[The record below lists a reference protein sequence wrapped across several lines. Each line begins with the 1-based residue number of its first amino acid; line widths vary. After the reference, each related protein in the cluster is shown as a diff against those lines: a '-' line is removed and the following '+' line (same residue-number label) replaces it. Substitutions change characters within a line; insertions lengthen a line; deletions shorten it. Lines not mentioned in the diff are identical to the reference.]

1 MDKQGSNDFVVIE
14 KEFQSD
20 RTHQDKVT
28 GIVYINE
35 SEFLT
40 SSVDMSL
47 KLWDKFLQ
55 GTAYT
60 YETHE
65 PLHSLAVTGERC
77 DILVGGLG
85 RGNFIVYGLNQMN

>member
-1 MDKQGSNDFVVIE
+1 
-14 KEFQSD
+14 
-20 RTHQDKVT
+20 
-28 GIVYINE
+28 
-35 SEFLT
+35 
-40 SSVDMSL
+40 MSL

>member
-1 MDKQGSNDFVVIE
+1 MEKEISNDFTVME
-14 KEFQSD
+14 REFKSD

-28 GIVYINE
+28 GLVYINE

-40 SSVDMSL
+40 SSLDMSL
-47 KLWDKFLQ
+47 KLWDKHLQ

-60 YETHE
+60 FETHE
-65 PLHSLAVTGERC
+65 PLHSLAVTGERS

-85 RGNFIVYGLNQMN
+85 